1 MKNILAEN
9 MLRFGT
15 KNVSESDVRT
25 KLTEDSNQNILILTI
40 YLPQKLNPTTKQLED
55 LKIGTCKYV
64 CVASKSPDDPTGK
77 SFTTDDY
84 AGIKGLYINGI
95 SATQVRSKKDP
106 ATGNITGSFTLTEE
120 IYNYL
125 KDFVGKPASVKQ
137 TVYGNVNLAN
147 GGTEV
152 KYASWSVAKW
162 NSTAAPVG
170 PK

>member
-15 KNVSESDVRT
+15 KNISESSVRR
-25 KLTEDSNQNILILTI
+25 KLTEDSNRNILILTI

-55 LKIGTCKYV
+55 VKVGMCKYV
-64 CVASKSPDDPTGK
+64 CVASKSADDPTGK
-77 SFTTDDY
+77 SFTTDEY
-84 AGIKGLYINGI
+84 TGIKGLFINGK
-95 SATQVRSKKDP
+95 SATQVTSKKDA
-106 ATGNITGSFTLTEE
+106 ATGNISGTFTLTED

-125 KDFVGKPASVKQ
+125 KDFVGKPASVNQ
-137 TVYGNVNLAN
+137 SVYGNVVLAT

-152 KYASWSVAKW
+152 KYASWTVAKYTQQ
-162 NSTAAPVG
+162 TAT